1 MYELCAC
8 LRRVIIPRMKSLN
21 YHFSLEKLGLE
32 VDREYKNLNKWYEKA
47 DTFNTWIYFNE
58 KTIDE
63 ESSGSRATDIPAVK
77 EQMEKNQ
84 VLYAICGNLFQ
95 GAVECDWAQ
104 SEFLSHRFHECL
116 TEGDYR

>member
-1 MYELCAC
+1 MNKV
-8 LRRVIIPRMKSLN
+8 LRCVEAMPYVRMKGKFCVGLLFRDWNHSII
-21 YHFSLEKLGLE
+21 FSLEKLGLE

-63 ESSGSRATDIPAVK
+63 ESSGSSTTNIPVVK

-84 VLYAICGNLFQ
+84 VFYVICGNLFK
-95 GAVECDWAQ
+95 GAAEY
-104 SEFLSHRFHECL
+104 HRKL
-116 TEGDYR
+116 